1 MMDNKKIMEQI
12 NQVVVDQ
19 YVRKLLVLKVS
30 KLTLF
35 NTFPMIGR
43 ADLSNASQLLMFD
56 EPLEIARLLGPNL
69 GN

>member
-1 MMDNKKIMEQI
+1 MMDNKKLIEQI
-12 NQVVVDQ
+12 NQTVVDQ
-19 YVRKLLVLKVS
+19 YVRKLLELKVS

-35 NTFPMIGR
+35 KTFPLIGK
-43 ADLSNASQLLMFD
+43 ANLSDAKNILMFD